1 MSDVKDLIR
10 RLTQLAKHRESV
22 EIFDAGF
29 DAEMEDHLAPA
40 LIEAATALERLS
52 AERDEAR
59 EALEPL
65 ARLGLPKRPQG
76 NAGFYAIRHNDISR
90 ARAALRKM
98 GAGR

>member
-1 MSDVKDLIR
+1 MSTDDEEYADL
-10 RLTQLAKHRESV
+10 LAALQASGT
-22 EIFDAGF
+22 AN
-29 DAEMEDHLAPA
+29 APRNSDG
-40 LIEAATALERLS
+40 IYMSICDEAATALERLS
-52 AERDEAR
+52 AERDAAM

-76 NAGFYAIRHNDISR
+76 NAGFYSIRHNDISR